1 MRTRNP
7 AGFLGETCSL
17 VINLSWRR
25 ASACSAARLLQQG
38 RLEHPTSL
46 PRTRRASLFLPLHF
60 PGANN
65 CAGSPGCSVLSCQQ
79 LPPNS
84 IPTPSRIRELP
95 RHGLERVAI
104 TKERGLQG
112 NVIPVRP
119 ETAWL

>member
-25 ASACSAARLLQQG
+25 ASACSAAG
-38 RLEHPTSL
+38 KASAPDVAPKTH
-46 PRTRRASLFLPLHF
+46 RASLFLSLCF

-65 CAGSPGCSVLSCQQ
+65 CASSPGRGVLSCQQ

-84 IPTPSRIRELP
+84 IPPPSRITELP

-104 TKERGLQG
+104 TKEQGLQG
-112 NVIPVRP
+112 NVISVRP